1 MEPVY
6 KNAIK
11 KIIKSNALT
20 NNANPSLNRRV
31 SDAVYNY
38 FSVSPKGVDWLYCD
52 RLQNCCPCKCIPT
65 ILVILESPHIDEYE
79 TNGMPK
85 LPLMNDSNFRTHFFS
100 KLGEMKVVLDK
111 SIYQVVFMN
120 AIQLQCS
127 LGMPTAYYRDYVF
140 LYYWEKLYKN
150 FENRLT
156 SFISEHNVACIVNAC
171 TIGGHKNC
179 PKLYNYKTKQQV
191 NMCNS
196 CCKSFIKR
204 LGINKDL
211 IFVNKKTK
219 KETYRLNDFVNKSIA
234 KVTNLTPIKVYKC
247 THPSSWH

>member
-1 MEPVY
+1 MLY
-6 KNAIK
+6 
-11 KIIKSNALT
+11 IIIFLFPQK
-20 NNANPSLNRRV
+20 V
-31 SDAVYNY
+31 SIG
-38 FSVSPKGVDWLYCD
+38 FIVDYDCK
-52 RLQNCCPCKCIPT
+52 NCCPCKCIPT

-85 LPLMNDSNFRTHFFS
+85 LPLMNDYNFRNYFFS
-100 KLGEMKVVLDK
+100 KLDEMKVVLDK
-111 SIYQVVFMN
+111 SIYQVFFMN

-171 TIGGHKNC
+171 TIGEHKNC
-179 PKLYNYKTKQQV
+179 PSLYNYKTQQYDK
-191 NMCNS
+191 MFKS
-196 CCKSFIKR
+196 CCKSFIKK
-204 LGINKDL
+204 LGINKNL
-211 IFVNKKTK
+211 IFVNNTTK
-219 KETYRLNDFVNKSIA
+219 KEKYGLNDFVNKSIA

-247 THPSSWH
+247 THPSSWY